1 MARTRD
7 DTRAF
12 SNDAPTAATQ
22 ADLLVERHQ
31 LPDDVNLAISGL
43 LRDLAHIHQD
53 QPKQAAY
60 RRAAAVIAG
69 IDRPLTE
76 LVHAGRLEKLPGV
89 GPSIERTILEYLETG
104 ASSTVDRA
112 LAEASRDRQRSVMR
126 RRRVRANFLSVAR
139 ARHVLL
145 QDRRDAVRLEDY
157 RGDLQQ
163 HSLWSDGSETL
174 EEIADSSMSL
184 GQQYAALTDHFALP
198 VAGGLS
204 AEDFARQHEDID
216 ALNERLGGRFRL
228 LKGVEAN
235 ILADGTIEM
244 LPQQLASMEVVVA
257 SPHSLLRRDYD
268 QTARMVNAVTQPGVH
283 ILGHPRGRRFNDR
296 EGVLADWDEVFH
308 AAAERQVAIEID
320 GSWERQDVD
329 YELAAR
335 ALSVGCVF
343 ALDSDAHSP
352 RERHFSAIAIAHA
365 RLAGIPA
372 ARIINCWTLGR
383 LVEWLKAKG

>member
-1 MARTRD
+1 
-7 DTRAF
+7 
-12 SNDAPTAATQ
+12 
-22 ADLLVERHQ
+22 
-31 LPDDVNLAISGL
+31 VNLAVSGL
-43 LRDLAHIHQD
+43 LHDLAHIYRD
-53 QPKQAAY
+53 EPKRAAY

-69 IDRPLTE
+69 SDRPLPD
-76 LVHAGRLEKLPGV
+76 LVHGGRLEKLPGV

-104 ASSTVDRA
+104 VSSTVDRA
-112 LAEASRDRQRSVMR
+112 LADASRERQRSVAR
-126 RRRVRANFLSVAR
+126 RRGVRANFLSVAR
-139 ARHVLL
+139 ARQVLL
-145 QDRRDAVRLEDY
+145 DDLPGVIQLEDY

-174 EEIADSSMSL
+174 DEIADSSLSL

-198 VAGGLS
+198 VAGSLS

-216 ALNERLGGRFRL
+216 ALNDRLGGRFRL

-235 ILADGTIEM
+235 ILADGAIEM
-244 LPQQLASMEVVVA
+244 LPQEMQTMELVVA

-296 EGVLADWDEVFH
+296 EGVIADWDEVFH

-329 YELAAR
+329 FDLAAR
-335 ALSVGCVF
+335 ALTLGCVF
-343 ALDSDAHSP
+343 ALDSDAHGP
-352 RERHFSAIAIAHA
+352 RERHFSAIAVAHA
-365 RLAGIPA
+365 RLA
-372 ARIINCWTLGR
+372 RIHADRVINCWPLGQ
-383 LVEWLKAKG
+383 LLEWLKAKG